1 MKKNTAKISVFYD
14 GSCGRCRK
22 DRDNYLAFAGKH
34 ATNVTWVDITHKDE
48 FLVALG
54 IDPKKAL
61 KELHIQIEVANKPL
75 TIVSELDAYIV
86 LMNNTFWLKPLAWLI
101 ALPLVR
107 PILSKL
113 YHVSV
118 HNRLKKSQRL

>member
-1 MKKNTAKISVFYD
+1 MKKIITKINVFYD

-22 DRDNYLAFAGKH
+22 DRDNYLAIAGKQ
-34 ATNVTWVDITHKDE
+34 AKNVTWVDITHKDE
-48 FLVALG
+48 HLRDLG
-54 IDPKKAL
+54 IDPIKAL
-61 KELHIQIEVANKPL
+61 KELHIQIEVPNKPL
-75 TIVSELDAYIV
+75 YVVSELDAYII
-86 LMNNTFWLKPLAWLI
+86 LMNNTLWLKPLAWLI